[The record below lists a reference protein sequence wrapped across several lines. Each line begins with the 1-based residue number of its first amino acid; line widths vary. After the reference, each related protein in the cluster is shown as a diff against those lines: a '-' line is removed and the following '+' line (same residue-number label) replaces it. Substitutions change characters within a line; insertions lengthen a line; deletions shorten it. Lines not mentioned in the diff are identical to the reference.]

1 MVVGI
6 SPDVWGAVGSGWCR
20 HVDANAVGH
29 CYWCVGRRC
38 RDDDSA
44 QLTGSRILLGVVG
57 AWIGFALG
65 AVAGMLV
72 DVVAGTGWVL
82 ALSGHV
88 AACAVAVGLAFS
100 RRRLP
105 PSRTGTATGSSAR

>member
-1 MVVGI
+1 MLMPTLSVTAIGVLVAVAAMTI
-6 SPDVWGAVGSGWCR
+6 RRSSP
-20 HVDANAVGH
+20 GH
-29 CYWCVGRRC
+29 
-38 RDDDSA
+38 A
-44 QLTGSRILLGVVG
+44 FLLGVVG